1 MFTSH
6 FISDSAQVAPPHCT
20 DCTLGFQPT
29 SCIDSVL
36 EQDTTVKAICYQR
49 RFHLQIV
56 CRTIR
61 MDCRKNDRGHEE
73 QFYKGRH
80 LKLNEL
86 REMDCSNEY
95 LYKPHIPN
103 YPKNVQFQVSHL
115 RHDTNVS
122 GLFGIM
128 ESCGFKK
135 QGFSGRPNLVW
146 WSLDISK
153 RDITET
159 ENQYLQENRFDPGKS
174 FLHHFTSSPAFLSS
188 SRLGNFRFSMSI
200 DELLQFYKNQFCEG
214 QEPDI
219 RVFETVVYK
228 QEVMYVIVIHGP
240 DARDL
245 FSEYPLLQ
253 DTPDAV
259 CVLRGNTIIW
269 RAQAMSKTHRFRL
282 SRYMKAHRL
291 FKKQHQYYVWDHI
304 GVAFHVPHG
313 EVFSFSKEKL
323 LESLWL
329 CNGAEPKTNKEE
341 FVKCDFFR
349 IRPE

>member
-1 MFTSH
+1 
-6 FISDSAQVAPPHCT
+6 
-20 DCTLGFQPT
+20 
-29 SCIDSVL
+29 
-36 EQDTTVKAICYQR
+36 
-49 RFHLQIV
+49 
-56 CRTIR
+56 
-61 MDCRKNDRGHEE
+61 MDCRENDRGHQEK
-73 QFYKGRH
+73 FYKGRH
-80 LKLNEL
+80 LKLEEL
-86 REMDCSNEY
+86 RVMGFSNEY
-95 LYKPHIPN
+95 LHKFPYIPK
-103 YPKNVQFQVSHL
+103 YPENVQFQVSHL
-115 RHDTNVS
+115 RHDTNVN

-128 ESCGFKK
+128 DKCGFIK
-135 QGFSGRPNLVW
+135 QGVLGRPNLVW

-153 RDITET
+153 NDITTAEH
-159 ENQYLQENRFDPGKS
+159 QYLQEQRVFLPPEKK

-200 DELLQFYKNQFCEG
+200 DELLQFYKNQFCKG

-228 QEVMYVIVIHGP
+228 QEVMYVIVIHGS

-269 RAQAMSKTHRFRL
+269 RAQAMSEMHRFRL
-282 SRYMKAHRL
+282 SRNMKAHRL
-291 FKKQHQYYVWDHI
+291 FRKQHKYYVWDHV

-323 LESLWL
+323 LESLRL
-329 CNGAEPKTNKEE
+329 CNGTEPKINNEE
-341 FVKCDFFR
+341 FVKCDFSR
-349 IRPE
+349 IRPK